1 MFHLCFCTKPEL
13 FVSALASILGH
24 LCMKTNS
31 FHSTNSQLMTICI
44 VCLYKISVPSPL
56 LWICTQEQGEKKLLW
71 PTKALLEII
80 LSDLRP
86 FGMEGIYCFDLIK
99 AEKLIWHPV
108 VKETNSHTKENS
120 CDGII
125 QTIQVTLG
133 RKKGFS
139 SKDLYS
145 THFTTV
151 EIKIIALYAYWKA
164 VFNLGKEKCH
174 IFFHLPDPILF
185 WDYTHK
191 HTYHLFAC
199 FKEPQKESHWR
210 LIGKEKEFL

>member
-1 MFHLCFCTKPEL
+1 MLHVCFWTKPEL

-24 LCMKTNS
+24 LCMKTNI
-31 FHSTNSQLMTICI
+31 FHSKLTTDDYLHCLSLKNISTIT
-44 VCLYKISVPSPL
+44 SPL
-56 LWICTQEQGEKKLLW
+56 DLHTGAKRKKKLLW

-120 CDGII
+120 CDSII

-151 EIKIIALYAYWKA
+151 EIKIIALYVYWKA
-164 VFNLGKEKCH
+164 VFNLRKEKCH

-185 WDYTHK
+185 WEYTHK
-191 HTYHLFAC
+191 HT
-199 FKEPQKESHWR
+199 
-210 LIGKEKEFL
+210 

>member
-1 MFHLCFCTKPEL
+1 MSAFAPNQSCLFLPWPPSWATSVWKQTVCTAQTHYWGLFALSLFIKYQYHHLSFG
-13 FVSALASILGH
+13 SAHGS
-24 LCMKTNS
+24 
-31 FHSTNSQLMTICI
+31 
-44 VCLYKISVPSPL
+44 
-56 LWICTQEQGEKKLLW
+56 EREKKLLW

-174 IFFHLPDPILF
+174 IFFHLPDPILC
-185 WDYTHK
+185 WEYTHK
-191 HTYHLFAC
+191 HTYHLFAY

-210 LIGKEKEFL
+210 LTGKEKEFL